1 MNENLDLVEKAAV
14 MQQPQIRFLRRN
26 IMNILLKPVDKL
38 NKAIFYIKD
47 KIKLTKNEYKR

>member
-1 MNENLDLVEKAAV
+1 MNENLNLVEKAAV
-14 MQQPQIRFLRRN
+14 MQQPQIRFPRRN

-47 KIKLTKNEYKR
+47 KIKLIKNEYKR